1 MGRLKIYAAGA
12 CRHVPDEG
20 RAWREQVTKM
30 LEQAAEWKNAQVSVV
45 NPLDFF
51 TYAENKQKSHK
62 QVKKFYMNRIKN
74 CDVVL
79 VNLDSTDYSPGTA
92 QEVQYAVDHEIPV
105 VGFGT
110 DKVYPWLSDVDCD
123 VTFEKITEAVDY
135 IRDYFME

>member
-62 QVKKFYMNRIKN
+62 QVKQFYMNKIKN

>member
-1 MGRLKIYAAGA
+1 MERLKVYEAGA
-12 CRHVPDEG
+12 CRHVPYEG
-20 RAWREQVTKM
+20 RAWREQATKM
-30 LEQAAEWKNAQVSVV
+30 LEQAAEWKNVQVSVV

-62 QVKKFYMNRIKN
+62 QVKKFYMNKIKN

-92 QEVQYAVDHEIPV
+92 QEIQYAVDHEIPV

-110 DKVYPWLSDVDCD
+110 DKIYPWLSDVDCD

>member
-1 MGRLKIYAAGA
+1 MERLKVYEAGA

-20 RAWREQVTKM
+20 RAWREQATKM
-30 LEQAAEWKNAQVSVV
+30 LEQAAEWKNVQVSVI

-62 QVKKFYMNRIKN
+62 QVKKFYMNKIKN

-92 QEVQYAVDHEIPV
+92 QEIQYAVDHEIPI

>member
-20 RAWREQVTKM
+20 RAWREQATKM
-30 LEQAAEWKNAQVSVV
+30 LEQAAEWKNVQVSVV

-62 QVKKFYMNRIKN
+62 QVKKFYMNKIKN

-135 IRDYFME
+135 IRDYCME

>member
-1 MGRLKIYAAGA
+1 MERLKVYEAGA
-12 CRHVPDEG
+12 CRHIPDEG
-20 RAWREQVTKM
+20 RAWREQATKM
-30 LEQAAEWKNAQVSVV
+30 LEQAAEWKNVQVSVI

-62 QVKKFYMNRIKN
+62 QVKKFYMNKIKT

-79 VNLDSTDYSPGTA
+79 CNLEGTDYSPGTA
-92 QEVQYAVDHEIPV
+92 QEIQYAVDHEIPI

-110 DKVYPWLSDVDCD
+110 NDAYPWLSDVDCD

>member
-1 MGRLKIYAAGA
+1 MKLKIYMAGP

-20 RAWREQVTKM
+20 RAWREQAAKM
-30 LEQAAEWKNAQVSVV
+30 LEQAAEWKDTQVAII

-62 QVKKFYMNRIKN
+62 QVKKFYMNKIKT

-79 VNLDSTDYSPGTA
+79 CNLEGTDYSPGTA
-92 QEVQYAVDHEIPV
+92 QEIQYAVDHEIPI
-105 VGFGT
+105 VGFGV